1 MLCYFGKKTL
11 HLLHKIRNDMKTTCI
26 YIIIFLFFV
35 CSCTDR
41 YSTATQEN
49 LRYFA
54 MVEEALGN
62 KNAYLEQFND
72 RVSDI
77 RQRLANS
84 MDRESIYIYQ
94 RLLAEMYMGYE
105 ADTSILYIDKNIQK
119 AQELNRIDW
128 LADSYI
134 LKSQVYNNSGMIDD
148 SRKTLDTAKALPM
161 DQETKLKYLM
171 EELTY
176 WRYYAI
182 QYNSPSPDP
191 MITAYADSI
200 VRLMP
205 DPASPYYNYAKSYQV
220 MGTADSQAW
229 QQNMMKYADAMD
241 TKNPWYKYI
250 TECTGILAW
259 ANGDTSNRLK
269 YFALSLVTK
278 IEQVDRHVPYLAD
291 LGSLSRDMGE
301 LNYAARF
308 YNATL
313 SIQADHPEYVFN
325 GDGALGRS
333 VMDFHEIVEDRLMKQ
348 NDQNR
353 TLNYLLLFFV
363 VLAIVLLIATML
375 ELKKVRTLHKEL
387 KQSNKE
393 LSTSEANL
401 RQSNEQL
408 TLKEQQLTDTN
419 AELTEANYVKEEYI
433 GQLFATCSEYID
445 KMDAL
450 KKNINRKLK
459 AGQYA
464 EAIKQTAATTQ
475 RENEYLQEL
484 WTEFD
489 TIFLRL
495 YPDFIEQFNTLLK
508 DEERISIKPEGRLNT
523 DLRIYALI
531 RMGIDSS
538 VKISKM
544 LGISSQTV
552 YNARTKMRSKATASD
567 QDFDLRVRQ
576 LKATITKTENSN

>member
-1 MLCYFGKKTL
+1 
-11 HLLHKIRNDMKTTCI
+11 
-26 YIIIFLFFV
+26 
-35 CSCTDR
+35 
-41 YSTATQEN
+41 
-49 LRYFA
+49 
-54 MVEEALGN
+54 
-62 KNAYLEQFND
+62 
-72 RVSDI
+72 
-77 RQRLANS
+77 
-84 MDRESIYIYQ
+84 
-94 RLLAEMYMGYE
+94 
-105 ADTSILYIDKNIQK
+105 
-119 AQELNRIDW
+119 
-128 LADSYI
+128 
-134 LKSQVYNNSGMIDD
+134 
-148 SRKTLDTAKALPM
+148 
-161 DQETKLKYLM
+161 
-171 EELTY
+171 
-176 WRYYAI
+176 
-182 QYNSPSPDP
+182 
-191 MITAYADSI
+191 
-200 VRLMP
+200 MP

-259 ANGDTSNRLK
+259 ANGDIANRLK

-291 LGSLSRDMGE
+291 LGSLARDMGE

-445 KMDAL
+445 KMDTL

-464 EAIKQTAATTQ
+464 EAIKQTAAISQ
-475 RENEYLQEL
+475 RDNEYLQEL

-489 TIFLRL
+489 KVFLRL
-495 YPDFIEQFNTLLK
+495 YPDFIEQFNTLLR
-508 DEERISIKPEGRLNT
+508 EEEQINIKPEGRLNT

-544 LGISSQTV
+544 LGMSSQTV